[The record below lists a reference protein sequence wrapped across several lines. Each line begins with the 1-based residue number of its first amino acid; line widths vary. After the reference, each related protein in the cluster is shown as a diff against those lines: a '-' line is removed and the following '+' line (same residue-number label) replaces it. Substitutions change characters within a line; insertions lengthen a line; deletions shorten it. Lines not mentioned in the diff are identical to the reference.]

1 MGIIKVNGKIY
12 KLKDNNELVAIHEE
26 KHHNENN
33 FQELLYL
40 YPDLIPGDQIDLEN
54 PRRWLRVGREID
66 NIDIFLLD
74 QDGIPTIVEVKK
86 SNNNEI
92 HREVV
97 GQMIDYGSKLVFSQ
111 STETI
116 IPQIEA
122 NSPQSVQDFLDNE
135 ISEEEFWK
143 NVDNNLKEENMR
155 LIVVSDEIPRNLQNI
170 IEFLNNKIESTEVL
184 ALEIKQFTD
193 NATGTKTL
201 VPRLM
206 GHTRIITPL
215 EPQLIEKTFFKNL
228 DDVGVEF
235 FRELITYAD
244 ANNLTKKWT
253 KKGFFLTVPLKNQE
267 VKILQC
273 YSQLYSYGQ
282 SVFSTHLNIINQVK
296 DGDIIFKKFL
306 EDILDLE
313 DFYSVGDGFGF
324 KVVKNLDKHQ
334 WKEFKRI
341 IIQMKES
348 IEKNGLIQEGL

>member
-1 MGIIKVNGKIY
+1 MNGKIY
-12 KLKDNNELVAIHEE
+12 KIKDNNELVAIHEE

-33 FQELLYL
+33 FQELLFL
-40 YPDLIPGDQIDLEN
+40 YPDLIPGDQIDSES

-74 QDGIPTIVEVKK
+74 QDGTPTIVEVKK
-86 SNNNEI
+86 SNNSEI

-97 GQMIDYGSKLVFSQ
+97 GQMLDYGSKLVFSQ
-111 STETI
+111 SAETI
-116 IPQIEA
+116 LPQIEA

-135 ISEEEFWK
+135 ISEEEFWE
-143 NVDNNLKEENMR
+143 NVDNNLKEEKMR

-193 NATGTKTL
+193 DATGTKTL

-206 GHTRIITPL
+206 GQTRIITPI
-215 EPQLIEKTFFKNL
+215 EPELVETTFFENL
-228 DDVGVEF
+228 DNVGVEF
-235 FRELITYAD
+235 FQELINFANE
-244 ANNLTKKWT
+244 NNLNLKWT
-253 KKGFFLTVPLKNQE
+253 KKGFFLTVPLQNQE

-282 SVFSTHLNIINQVK
+282 SIFSTHFNIINGVK
-296 DGDIIFKKFL
+296 DGDIIFKKSL
-306 EDILDLE
+306 DDILELE
-313 DFYSVGDGFGF
+313 DFYSVGNDFGF
-324 KVVKNLDKHQ
+324 KIVKNLDEYQ

-341 IIQMKES
+341 ILEMIKS
-348 IEKNGLIQEGL
+348 IEKNGLNE

>member
-1 MGIIKVNGKIY
+1 MNGKIY
-12 KLKDNNELVAIHEE
+12 KIKDNNEFVAIHEE
-26 KHHNENN
+26 KHHYENN
-33 FQELLYL
+33 FQELLFL
-40 YPDLIPGDQIDLEN
+40 YPDLIPGDQIDTEN

-97 GQMIDYGSKLVFSQ
+97 GQMLDYGSKLVFSQ

-122 NSPQSVQDFLDNE
+122 NNSISVQDFLDNE
-135 ISEEEFWK
+135 ISEEEFWE
-143 NVDNNLKEENMR
+143 NVDNNLKEEKMR

-193 NATGTKTL
+193 NVTGTKTL
-201 VPRLM
+201 IPRLM
-206 GHTRIITPL
+206 GHTRIITPI
-215 EPQLIEKTFFKNL
+215 EPELIETTFFKNL

-235 FRELITYAD
+235 FQELITFAY

-253 KKGFFLTVPLKNQE
+253 KKGFFLTVPLKDQE

-282 SVFSTHLNIINQVK
+282 SIFSTHFNVINEVK
-296 DGDIIFKKFL
+296 EGDKIFKKSL
-306 EDILDLE
+306 RDILKLE
-313 DFYSVGDGFGF
+313 DFYSVGDDFGF
-324 KVVKNLDKHQ
+324 KVVKNLDEYQ

-341 IIQMKES
+341 ILEMIKS
-348 IEKNGLIQEGL
+348 IEKNGLI

>member
-1 MGIIKVNGKIY
+1 MNGKIY
-12 KLKDNNELVAIHEE
+12 KIKDNELVTIHEE

-33 FQELLYL
+33 FQELLFL
-40 YPDLIPGDQIDLEN
+40 YPELIPGDQIDSEN

-86 SNNNEI
+86 SNNSEI

-97 GQMIDYGSKLVFSQ
+97 GQMLDYGSKLVFSQ
-111 STETI
+111 SVEAI
-116 IPQIEA
+116 IPKIKA

-135 ISEEEFWK
+135 MSEEEFWE
-143 NVDNNLKEENMR
+143 NVENNLKEEKMR

-170 IEFLNNKIESTEVL
+170 IEFINNKIESTEVL

-201 VPRLM
+201 VPRLI
-206 GHTRIITPL
+206 GHERIITPIEPELVESTFL
-215 EPQLIEKTFFKNL
+215 ENL
-228 DDVGVEF
+228 DEVGVEF
-235 FRELITYAD
+235 FQELITFAD
-244 ANNLTKKWT
+244 ANNLTRKWT

-282 SVFSTHLNIINQVK
+282 SVFSTNFNIIKEVNE
-296 DGDIIFKKFL
+296 GDIIFKKFL
-306 EDILDLE
+306 EDILELE
-313 DFYSVGDGFGF
+313 DFYNVGNGFGF
-324 KVVKNLDKHQ
+324 KVVKNLDEYQ

-341 IIQMKES
+341 ILEMIKS
-348 IEKNGLIQEGL
+348 IDKNGLNE

>member
-1 MGIIKVNGKIY
+1 MNGKIY
-12 KLKDNNELVAIHEE
+12 KIKDNNELVAIHEE

-33 FQELLYL
+33 FQELLFL
-40 YPDLIPGDQIDLEN
+40 YPDLIPGDQIDTEN

-97 GQMIDYGSKLVFSQ
+97 GQILDYGSKLVFSQ

-122 NSPQSVQDFLDNE
+122 NNPISVQDFLDNE

-143 NVDNNLKEENMR
+143 NVENNLKEENMR
-155 LIVVSDEIPRNLQNI
+155 LIVVSDEIPQNLQNI

-193 NATGTKTL
+193 NTTGTRTL

-206 GHTRIITPL
+206 GQKRIITPV
-215 EPQLIEKTFFKNL
+215 EPELVETTFFENL

-235 FRELITYAD
+235 FQELITFAN
-244 ANNLTKKWT
+244 ANNLTRKWT
-253 KKGFFLTVPLKNQE
+253 EKGFFLTVPLQNQE

-282 SVFSTHLNIINQVK
+282 SIFSTHYNIINQVK
-296 DGDIIFKKFL
+296 DGDRIFQKFL
-306 EDILDLE
+306 DDILELE
-313 DFYSVGDGFGF
+313 DFYSVGRDFGF
-324 KVVKNLDKHQ
+324 KVMKNLDEYQ
-334 WKEFKRI
+334 WNEFKRI
-341 IIQMKES
+341 LLEMIKS
-348 IEKNGLIQEGL
+348 IENNGLNE

>member
-1 MGIIKVNGKIY
+1 VNGKIY
-12 KLKDNNELVAIHEE
+12 KIKDNNELVTIHEE

-33 FQELLYL
+33 FQELLFL
-40 YPDLIPGDQIDLEN
+40 YPDLIPGDEIDPEN

-86 SNNNEI
+86 SNNSEI

-97 GQMIDYGSKLVFSQ
+97 GQMLDYGSKLVFSQ

-122 NSPQSVQDFLDNE
+122 NSTQSLQDFLDHE
-135 ISEEEFWK
+135 ISEEEFWEK
-143 NVDNNLKEENMR
+143 VDNNLKEENMR

-170 IEFLNNKIESTEVL
+170 IEFLNNKIESNEVL

-193 NATGTKTL
+193 NATGTRTL

-206 GHTRIITPL
+206 GQTRIITSV
-215 EPQLIEKTFFKNL
+215 EPELIETTFFENL

-235 FRELITYAD
+235 FRELITFAD

-253 KKGFFLTVPLKNQE
+253 KKGFFLTVPLQNQE

-282 SVFSTHLNIINQVK
+282 SIFSTHFNVTNEVK
-296 DGDIIFKKFL
+296 DGERIFKKSL
-306 EDILDLE
+306 EDILELE
-313 DFYSVGDGFGF
+313 DFYSVGDDFGF
-324 KVVKNLDKHQ
+324 KVVQNLDEYQ

-341 IIQMKES
+341 ILEMIKS
-348 IEKNGLIQEGL
+348 IEKNGLMDKN

>member
-1 MGIIKVNGKIY
+1 VNGKIY
-12 KLKDNNELVAIHEE
+12 KIKDNNELVAIHEE

-33 FQELLYL
+33 FQELLFL
-40 YPDLIPGDQIDLEN
+40 YPDLIPGDQINSEN

-86 SNNNEI
+86 SNNSEI

-97 GQMIDYGSKLVFSQ
+97 GQMLDYGSKLVFSQ
-111 STETI
+111 SVETI
-116 IPQIEA
+116 IPQIET
-122 NSPQSVQDFLDNE
+122 NSPISVQDFLDNT
-135 ISEEEFWK
+135 ISEEEFWDK
-143 NVDNNLKEENMR
+143 VDRNLNEEKMR

-193 NATGTKTL
+193 NSTGTKTL

-206 GHTRIITPL
+206 GQTRIITPI
-215 EPQLIEKTFFKNL
+215 EPELVETTFFENL

-235 FRELITYAD
+235 FQELITFAD

-253 KKGFFLTVPLKNQE
+253 KKGFFLTVPLENQE

-282 SVFSTHLNIINQVK
+282 SVFSTHFNLINEVK
-296 DGDIIFKKFL
+296 DGNKIFKKSL
-306 EDILDLE
+306 EDIMELE
-313 DFYSVGDGFGF
+313 DFYSVGNDFGF
-324 KVVKNLDKHQ
+324 KVVKNLDEYQ

-341 IIQMKES
+341 LLEIKEA
-348 IEKNGLIQEGL
+348 IEENGLIGKS

>member
-1 MGIIKVNGKIY
+1 VNGKIY
-12 KLKDNNELVAIHEE
+12 KIKDNNELVAIHEE

-33 FQELLYL
+33 FQELLFL
-40 YPDLIPGDQIDLEN
+40 YPDIIPGDQIDNEN

-74 QDGIPTIVEVKK
+74 QDGIPTIIEVKK

-97 GQMIDYGSKLVFSQ
+97 GQMLDYGSKLVFSQ
-111 STETI
+111 SVETI
-116 IPQIEA
+116 IPKIKA
-122 NSPQSVQDFLDNE
+122 NNPQSVQDFLDNE
-135 ISEEEFWK
+135 ISEEEFWE
-143 NVDNNLKEENMR
+143 NVENNLKEEKMR

-193 NATGTKTL
+193 NVTGTKTL

-206 GHTRIITPL
+206 GQTRIITPI
-215 EPQLIEKTFFKNL
+215 EPELVETTFFENL

-235 FRELITYAD
+235 FQELINFAD
-244 ANNLTKKWT
+244 SNNLTKKWT
-253 KKGFFLTVPLKNQE
+253 KKGFFLTVPLEDQE

-273 YSQLYSYGQ
+273 YSQLYSFGQ
-282 SVFSTHLNIINQVK
+282 SVFSTHFNIINEVK
-296 DGDIIFKKFL
+296 DGDRIFKNYL
-306 EDILDLE
+306 EDILELE
-313 DFYSVGDGFGF
+313 DFYSVGHDFGF
-324 KVVKNLDKHQ
+324 KVVKNLEEYQ

-341 IIQMKES
+341 ILEMIKS
-348 IEKNGLIQEGL
+348 IEKNGLNE

>member
-1 MGIIKVNGKIY
+1 MNGKIY
-12 KLKDNNELVAIHEE
+12 KIKDNNELVAIHEE

-33 FQELLYL
+33 FQELLFL
-40 YPDLIPGDQIDLEN
+40 YPDIIPGDQIDNEN

-86 SNNNEI
+86 SNNSEI

-97 GQMIDYGSKLVFSQ
+97 GQMLDYGSKLVFSQ
-111 STETI
+111 SAETI

-122 NSPQSVQDFLDNE
+122 NNPISVQDFLENG
-135 ISEEEFWK
+135 ISEEEFWE
-143 NVDNNLKEENMR
+143 NVDNNLKEEKMR

-193 NATGTKTL
+193 NATGTRTL

-206 GHTRIITPL
+206 GQTRIITPI
-215 EPQLIEKTFFKNL
+215 EPELVETTFFENL
-228 DDVGVEF
+228 DEVGAEF
-235 FRELITYAD
+235 FQELITFAD
-244 ANNLTKKWT
+244 ANNLTRKWT
-253 KKGFFLTVPLKNQE
+253 KKGFFLTVSIQNQE

-273 YSQLYSYGQ
+273 YCQLYSYGQ
-282 SVFSTHLNIINQVK
+282 SVFSTQFNLINEVK
-296 DGDIIFKKFL
+296 DGDIIFKKYL
-306 EDILDLE
+306 EDILELE
-313 DFYSVGDGFGF
+313 DFYSVGHDFGF
-324 KVVKNLDKHQ
+324 KVVKNLEEYQ

-341 IIQMKES
+341 ILEMIKS
-348 IEKNGLIQEGL
+348 IEKNGLNE